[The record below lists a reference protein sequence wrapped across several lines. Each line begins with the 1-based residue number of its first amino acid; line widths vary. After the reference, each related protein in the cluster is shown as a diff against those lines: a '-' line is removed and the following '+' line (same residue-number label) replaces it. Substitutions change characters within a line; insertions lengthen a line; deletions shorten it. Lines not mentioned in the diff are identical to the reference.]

1 MALQSSGPISIS
13 DIQSEVGISVGSSFS
28 FQNWGGVAI
37 NQSSTNK
44 PSPGGTESLSE
55 WYGYEHSPPIS
66 NLYSC
71 GISMGVSTSSAA
83 CKSVTSSIIFLN
95 SPSTFNIAIGDTC
108 YTSASGDTVFVGNP
122 YKWYKIDNGDGA
134 YAVQINSNGV
144 ILNIPLG
151 CGF

>member
-1 MALQSSGPISIS
+1 M
-13 DIQSEVGISVGSSFS
+13 
-28 FQNWGGVAI
+28 GGVAI

-66 NLYSC
+66 NLYSY
-71 GISMGVSTSSAA
+71 GISLGLATSSAA
-83 CKSVTSSIIFLN
+83 CSSVNSSIVFLN

-108 YTSASGDTVFVGNP
+108 YTSTFGDTVFVGNP
-122 YKWYKIDNGDGA
+122 FKWYKIDNGDGA

-144 ILNIPLG
+144 ILNNPLA
-151 CGF
+151 CGFIEIYI

>member
-13 DIQSEVGISVGSSFS
+13 DIQSEVGILVGSSFS
-28 FQNWGGVAI
+28 FQNWGGLAI

-44 PSPGGTESLSE
+44 PSVGGTESMIE
-55 WYGYEHSPPIS
+55 WYGCEHSPPIS

-95 SPSTFNIAIGDTC
+95 SP
-108 YTSASGDTVFVGNP
+108 YT
-122 YKWYKIDNGDGA
+122 
-134 YAVQINSNGV
+134 QL
-144 ILNIPLG
+144 ILQ
-151 CGF
+151 